1 MNGMTKHFFI
11 YVFERPD
18 DPFAGLKHILRHSS
32 RLDNEIH
39 ELRLSRE
46 NYNLI
51 NRIDYSRLRKRFRFL
66 YYRRVFQELKQLVTT
81 ALDSCSKDDLAVIY
95 FSDDGVWAE
104 FWSQLRRS
112 HPCAAPLIAV
122 NVQHGWLKLEP
133 ASGIAVRKLLNRLTR
148 TFFGSLAFGLGSLGG
163 CGGGV
168 FEIYLVYSP
177 EAAEFVQKRTGD
189 RAISCPS
196 VIKHQLTQM
205 FRQSRQ
211 EALAIGNPCSDVLM
225 ALQPPPFVGLRA
237 GATVLDM
244 MREWLPIARILQ
256 EEHHR
261 CVVIRRHPG
270 TPAEEFEAAFRV
282 SGISAYAQPDSQVA
296 VYAALAQSAVVF
308 SYMSTVLFESH
319 ALGLTPVSVC
329 GGLYNDN
336 LETLPHVRFDMRRD
350 LREQVRSIL
359 DLAAE
364 APLNRADSSSH
375 FDWESILLEQVQ
387 SRFPNQVAAL
397 PHGAR
402 A

>member
-1 MNGMTKHFFI
+1 M
-11 YVFERPD
+11 
-18 DPFAGLKHILRHSS
+18 
-32 RLDNEIH
+32 
-39 ELRLSRE
+39 
-46 NYNLI
+46 
-51 NRIDYSRLRKRFRFL
+51 
-66 YYRRVFQELKQLVTT
+66 
-81 ALDSCSKDDLAVIY
+81 
-95 FSDDGVWAE
+95 
-104 FWSQLRRS
+104 
-112 HPCAAPLIAV
+112 
-122 NVQHGWLKLEP
+122 
-133 ASGIAVRKLLNRLTR
+133 
-148 TFFGSLAFGLGSLGG
+148 
-163 CGGGV
+163 
-168 FEIYLVYSP
+168 
-177 EAAEFVQKRTGD
+177 
-189 RAISCPS
+189 
-196 VIKHQLTQM
+196 
-205 FRQSRQ
+205 
-211 EALAIGNPCSDVLM
+211 
-225 ALQPPPFVGLRA
+225 
-237 GATVLDM
+237 
-244 MREWLPIARILQ
+244 
-256 EEHHR
+256 
-261 CVVIRRHPG
+261 IRRHPG